1 MQALDSFVSPI
12 PGFEGD
18 IPILTILVS
27 AKPPNGEVDSDSS
40 TGVSADTS
48 RTRAGK
54 RKATA
59 NLTPQTKANKAM
71 WKSSGGN
78 QNQQTCTHS
87 TYSNSSIGS
96 SKRDPDSLIEQVHL
110 SWIIFFTDFLV
121 TCEPLIQ
128 NTSRNQ
134 LSLLHKEYS
143 SWQ

>member
-59 NLTPQTKANKAM
+59 NPTPQTKANKAM
-71 WKSSGGN
+71 WKSSGGIKIN
-78 QNQQTCTHS
+78 KLAPIAPTQTPPS
-87 TYSNSSIGS
+87 GPQKGI
-96 SKRDPDSLIEQVHL
+96 LIH
-110 SWIIFFTDFLV
+110 
-121 TCEPLIQ
+121 
-128 NTSRNQ
+128 
-134 LSLLHKEYS
+134 
-143 SWQ
+143 